1 MANDSNS
8 TIVCPHCG
16 EQTSPPSKNCPACG
30 LPLDI
35 DDPQWR
41 EKWLRAA
48 PVSSQPGPV
57 TRWLASAPVPLFT
70 LVVIF
75 ASFSTYFCM
84 YAFRKPFSAASYE
97 GLKFLGGE
105 IDLKTAFVV
114 SQIIGYALSKVIG
127 IKICP
132 EIHRQRRA
140 LGLVLMIVLAELSLL
155 LFAVLPND
163 LKVVAI
169 FFNGLPLGMVWG
181 LVVLYLEGRR
191 TSEMLLAG
199 LSCAYIVASGA
210 VKDIGLWLMSTF
222 PIDQFW
228 MPCVTGLCFLPLFVG
243 SVWLLNQLPQPDAAD
258 IEARVE
264 RTTMGGS
271 QRWQFFQQFLP
282 EMLLLSTVYFF
293 LTAYRDFRDNFGKEI
308 FESLGYGKTPA
319 IFTRSEL
326 WVAFGVMAALAG
338 LNLIRD
344 NRRGLYGAFVI
355 MTFGVFLLGVGTI
368 LWDLKLVSGLTW
380 MILTGLGAYLTY
392 VPFGSV
398 LFDRLIAST
407 RAVGTAV
414 FAVYVADAVG
424 YSGAISVLLGK
435 DLLAGDT
442 ARVDFFRDLTYFMSV
457 LGVILL
463 VLGCVCLMKRHTHY
477 PARDL
482 AAIST
487 EST

>member
-1 MANDSNS
+1 MNS
-8 TIVCPHCG
+8 S
-16 EQTSPPSKNCPACG
+16 TS
-30 LPLDI
+30 
-35 DDPQWR
+35 
-41 EKWLRAA
+41 
-48 PVSSQPGPV
+48 
-57 TRWLASAPVPLFT
+57 TAPVPRSWLTAWLDRAPDPVFT
-70 LVVIF
+70 LFVIF
-75 ASFSTYFCM
+75 VSFSTYFCM
-84 YAFRKPFSAASYE
+84 YAFRKPFSAASYQ

-105 IDLKTAFVV
+105 VDLKTAFVV
-114 SQIIGYALSKVIG
+114 SQIIGYALSKIIG
-127 IKICP
+127 IKVCA
-132 EIHRQRRA
+132 EIDRQRRA
-140 LGLVLMIVLAELSLL
+140 QGLVLMILLAELSLL
-155 LFAVLPND
+155 FFAILPNN

-210 VKDIGLWLMSTF
+210 VKDIGLWLMSSF
-222 PIDQFW
+222 QIDQFW
-228 MPCVTGLCFLPLFVG
+228 MPCATGLFFLPLFVG

-271 QRWQFFQQFLP
+271 QRWQFFRQFLP

-308 FESLGYGKTPA
+308 FESLGYGEKPA

-355 MTFGVFLLGVGTI
+355 MTFGVFLLGAGTI

-435 DLLAGDT
+435 DLMAGDMD
-442 ARVDFFRDLTYFMSV
+442 RIEFFRLLTYFMSA

-463 VLGCVCLMKRHTHY
+463 ILSCCCLMKRHTHY
-477 PARDL
+477 PPGEL
-482 AAIST
+482 SVIPP
-487 EST
+487 ESH

>member
-1 MANDSNS
+1 MDSS
-8 TIVCPHCG
+8 ALT
-16 EQTSPPSKNCPACG
+16 PPVPRSRLTN
-30 LPLDI
+30 
-35 DDPQWR
+35 
-41 EKWLRAA
+41 
-48 PVSSQPGPV
+48 
-57 TRWLASAPVPLFT
+57 WLARAPDPVFT
-70 LVVIF
+70 LFVIF
-75 ASFSTYFCM
+75 VSFSTYFCM
-84 YAFRKPFSAASYE
+84 YAFRKPFSAASYQ

-105 IDLKTAFVV
+105 VDLKTAFVV
-114 SQIIGYALSKVIG
+114 SQIIGYALSKIIG
-127 IKICP
+127 IKVCA
-132 EIHRQRRA
+132 EIGRQRRA
-140 LGLVLMIVLAELSLL
+140 QGLVLMILLAELSLL
-155 LFAVLPND
+155 FFAILPNN

-210 VKDIGLWLMSTF
+210 VKDIGLWLMSSF
-222 PIDQFW
+222 QIDQFW
-228 MPCVTGLCFLPLFVG
+228 MPCTTGLFFLPLFVG

-264 RTTMGGS
+264 RTTMSGS
-271 QRWQFFQQFLP
+271 QRWQFFRQFLP
-282 EMLLLSTVYFF
+282 EMILLSTVYFF

-308 FESLGYGKTPA
+308 FESLGYGEKPA

-355 MTFGVFLLGVGTI
+355 MTFGVVLLGAGTI
-368 LWDLKLVSGLTW
+368 LWDLKLISGLTW

-435 DLLAGDT
+435 DLLAGDM
-442 ARVDFFRDLTYFMSV
+442 ARIDFFRNLTYFMSV
-457 LGVILL
+457 VGVILL
-463 VLGCVCLMKRHTHY
+463 ILACVCLMKRHTHY
-477 PARDL
+477 SAGDL
-482 AAIST
+482 TAVPT

>member
-1 MANDSNS
+1 MDR
-8 TIVCPHCG
+8 P
-16 EQTSPPSKNCPACG
+16 TSFAPIPRSRLTAWLENAPA
-30 LPLDI
+30 
-35 DDPQWR
+35 
-41 EKWLRAA
+41 
-48 PVSSQPGPV
+48 
-57 TRWLASAPVPLFT
+57 PLFT
-70 LVVIF
+70 AFVIF

-97 GLKFLGGE
+97 GLKFLGGD
-105 IDLKTAFVV
+105 IDLKTAFVI

-127 IKICP
+127 IKVCA
-132 EIHRQRRA
+132 EIDRQKRA
-140 LGLVLMIVLAELSLL
+140 RGLVLMIVVAELSLL
-155 LFAVLPND
+155 LFAVLPNN
-163 LKVVAI
+163 LKVIAI

-210 VKDIGLWLMSTF
+210 VKDIGLWLMSTVQV
-222 PIDQFW
+222 DQFW
-228 MPCVTGLCFLPLFVG
+228 MPCATGICFLPPFVG

-271 QRWQFFQQFLP
+271 QRWQFFRQFLP
-282 EMLLLSTVYFF
+282 EMILLSTVYFF

-308 FESLGYGKTPA
+308 FESLGYGQTPA
-319 IFTRSEL
+319 IFTRSEI

-355 MTFGVFLLGVGTI
+355 MTFGVFLLGAGTI

-407 RAVGTAV
+407 RAMGTAV

-442 ARVDFFRDLTYFMSV
+442 ARIDFFRILTYVMSV
-457 LGVILL
+457 VGVVLLILA
-463 VLGCVCLMKRHTHY
+463 CVFLMKRHTHY
-477 PARDL
+477 PAGDHT
-482 AAIST
+482 AIPT